1 MGKITLNIPD
11 DLEQEL
17 KISKLDVSRVVVS
30 SIRNEVM
37 RFIALKTLASKS
49 KLTQE
54 DANELGKKIKELAM
68 KR

>member
-54 DANELGKKIKELAM
+54 DAIELGKKIKELAM